1 MSSYRKLAAG
11 SLAFAVLGVMLTA
24 LSLTF
29 VERLPASLHGTLTDW
44 ICMGLVGV
52 FAIGTAL
59 YCLLAYGFAFRVADD
74 PSLLGDASGVRVI
87 KRLTGFYVPG
97 GQQTDFLL
105 ISRLGGLWLA
115 PAAPQPRGPGLKS

>member
-1 MSSYRKLAAG
+1 
-11 SLAFAVLGVMLTA
+11 MLTA

-29 VERLPASLHGTLTDW
+29 VQRLPASLHGTLTDW
-44 ICMGLVGV
+44 TCMGLVGV
-52 FAIGTAL
+52 FGIGTAL
-59 YCLLAYGFAFRVADD
+59 YCLLAYGFTFRVADD

-105 ISRLGGLWLA
+105 ISRSGGLWLA
-115 PAAPQPRGPGLKS
+115 PAAAQPRK

>member
-11 SLAFAVLGVMLTA
+11 SLVFAVLAIMLMV

-29 VERLPASLHGTLTDW
+29 VQRLPASLHGTFTHW
-44 ICMGLVGV
+44 VYIGLVGIFGLV
-52 FAIGTAL
+52 AAL
-59 YCLLAYGFAFRVADD
+59 YCVLAYGFAFRVADD

-105 ISRLGGLWLA
+105 ISRSGGLWLA
-115 PAAPQPRGPGLKS
+115 PSALQPRGPGLKS